1 MSILSLKF
9 TRDNEFCQIYRIFL
23 REEKA
28 VFKDMGL
35 DKVLLIGKVVYLV
48 DRLVK
53 YWKKM

>member
-9 TRDNEFCQIYRIFL
+9 TSDNEFCQIYRIFL

-28 VFKDMGL
+28 VFKRVDLG
-35 DKVLLIGKVVYLV
+35 KVLLISKILYLV
-48 DRLVK
+48 DRSVK